1 MNKLA
6 IYILL
11 ISLISAGYYYGI
23 NYFVLNTGKGKPIST
38 ASLTPI
44 TNENGNIKVKI
55 IHEFPLVN
63 FSDSEVEITGII
75 FGKIYYRGKYK
86 SEIKLSDF
94 PDNDIFRIDIRKN
107 GLHYVYGS
115 KAGAEEI
122 IDNPLELKITLF
134 SSYSKE
140 HLGWYKLEKIK

>member
-75 FGKIYYRGKYK
+75 FGNIYYRGKYK

-107 GLHYVYGS
+107 GLPMYIV
-115 KAGAEEI
+115 
-122 IDNPLELKITLF
+122 L
-134 SSYSKE
+134 
-140 HLGWYKLEKIK
+140 